1 MLSANTTTSHSYLHF
16 PSIHHQTSHPPPL
29 STTPTPPM
37 TPQTTQPRRQHHQCA
52 SHSSASTTAF
62 PTASPTPFPP
72 PSPNPPPIAL
82 LYPPASI
89 SISISPPQAN
99 QLRFQCM
106 GCHRDFTTEYAWRS
120 HLQFLHP
127 PSQLASPPAI
137 LASHGVAF
145 MAPPLPTS
153 TPKKFSPCL
162 LHTKTHSALPS
173 SVTHTAPNSPS
184 PHTSPPSPLKPLP
197 PSPSSLHAA
206 HGGTHAHATGDATAM
221 SCSRFLSAS
230 PQFTQ
235 TISTINS
242 ITTTNTTTTTIK
254 PADKPIHHL
263 LPRHQRHQLH
273 PMQPT
278 RHPLHSFTPVS
289 TSNPL
294 RVTIEDGSQMHTMHG
309 DLTSKVHIL
318 LLKFVAPSA
327 ILASHGVAFMA
338 PYLSTSTP
346 KKSSSSILHIKPH
359 SAQPSSATHTAPN
372 SPSSHTS
379 PPSQLKRLPR
389 SQSSIHAVH
398 GGLMLTPL
406 VLLQQCHAQDSS
418 LPHLNSHTQYPQS
431 APLLTPTP
439 QPPPSNTSMAPAGTR
454 TAQFAT
460 RSSPD
465 RRFSQLI
472 SESIRERRP
481 LAPTTAPSASQPTA
495 HAQLTN
501 HLILLRSLCVPTVW

>member
-1 MLSANTTTSHSYLHF
+1 MRV
-16 PSIHHQTSHPPPL
+16 PL

-52 SHSSASTTAF
+52 SHSSASATAF

-82 LYPPASI
+82 LYPSASTP
-89 SISISPPQAN
+89 SISPPQAN
-99 QLRFQCM
+99 QLRFQ
-106 GCHRDFTTEYAWRS
+106 Y
-120 HLQFLHP
+120 
-127 PSQLASPPAI
+127 
-137 LASHGVAF
+137 
-145 MAPPLPTS
+145 
-153 TPKKFSPCL
+153 
-162 LHTKTHSALPS
+162 
-173 SVTHTAPNSPS
+173 
-184 PHTSPPSPLKPLP
+184 
-197 PSPSSLHAA
+197 
-206 HGGTHAHATGDATAM
+206 
-221 SCSRFLSAS
+221 
-230 PQFTQ
+230 
-235 TISTINS
+235 
-242 ITTTNTTTTTIK
+242 
-254 PADKPIHHL
+254 
-263 LPRHQRHQLH
+263 
-273 PMQPT
+273 
-278 RHPLHSFTPVS
+278 
-289 TSNPL
+289 
-294 RVTIEDGSQMHTMHG
+294 
-309 DLTSKVHIL
+309 LTSKVHIL

-472 SESIRERRP
+472 SDSCTTHQPLDSAEKPFVYRRCGDQFTASSDFISLNKHNSAPPSLPPPP
-481 LAPTTAPSASQPTA
+481 LNTPYQSTRLASTNTTTTTTNTTTTNNTPTA
-495 HAQLTN
+495 NNTNSKQQAQASALM
-501 HLILLRSLCVPTVW
+501 SLMLSANTTTSHSFLHFPSIHH